1 MIYAD
6 SSFLFSFYAWDQ
18 NSEAAAR
25 VYQADA
31 RRPLFLTPWQ
41 RYETRNAVRLAVHRL
56 KRAKLPVPYQTGNVF
71 KDMQQDLD
79 AGRLR
84 YAEIDWRES
93 LRLAEELSGEYTER
107 IGVAAGDLWHVAT
120 AILLE
125 ADTFWTFDEEQ
136 RRTAVRCGK
145 FQQVPK
151 LLRA

>member
-6 SSFLFSFYAWDQ
+6 SSFLFSFYAWDG

-25 VYQADA
+25 TFEADA

-41 RYETRNAVRLAVHRL
+41 HLETRNAVRRALYRI
-56 KRAKLPVPYQTGNVF
+56 KRAKLPAPYQTGNVF

-84 YAEIDWRES
+84 HVEVQWREV
-93 LRLAEELSGEYTER
+93 LRLVEELSADYTEQT
-107 IGVAAGDLWHVAT
+107 GAAAGDLLHVA
-120 AILLE
+120 AAVLLE

-136 RRTAVRCGK
+136 RETARRCGK
-145 FQQVPK
+145 FRKTPK
-151 LLRA
+151 LTS